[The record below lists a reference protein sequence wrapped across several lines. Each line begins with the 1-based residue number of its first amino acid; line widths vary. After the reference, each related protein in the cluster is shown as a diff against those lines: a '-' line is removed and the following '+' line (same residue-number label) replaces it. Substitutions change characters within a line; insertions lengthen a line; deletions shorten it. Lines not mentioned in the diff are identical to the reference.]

1 MRARF
6 LEEENN
12 ALKGE
17 VDVLKKENSDLKQ
30 MMMALEEKFNKISNS
45 C

>member
-6 LEEENN
+6 LEEENS
-12 ALKGE
+12 ALKSE

-30 MMMALEEKFNKISNS
+30 MMMTLEEKMNQMSNNR
-45 C
+45 